1 MGLTFSFLI
10 LEYAI
15 IGDVEPMSHQ
25 VIVLKEDTDS
35 LRFLWRENFNI
46 SLILISHEKS
56 KKKTYND
63 LLVQGVITYVYC
75 RPKLIIIQLSI
86 VFQ

>member
-15 IGDVEPMSHQ
+15 ISDVEAMSHQ

-56 KKKTYND
+56 
-63 LLVQGVITYVYC
+63 
-75 RPKLIIIQLSI
+75 
-86 VFQ
+86 